1 MVDLKPLKS
10 KKDSEETEDRLPDAT
25 SKETLE
31 DLEKNEKVSDS
42 GAGHE
47 SDNSETPSPDGTN
60 DERREP
66 DDAGPM

>member
-1 MVDLKPLKS
+1 MKQQSFEGKQGVANP
-10 KKDSEETEDRLPDAT
+10 DRLPDAT

-42 GAGHE
+42 RSEHE

>member
-1 MVDLKPLKS
+1 MKPQSFERKQDVA
-10 KKDSEETEDRLPDAT
+10 DSDSDAT

-31 DLEKNEKVSDS
+31 DLEKSVSSDS
-42 GAGHE
+42 EAEQE
-47 SDNSETPSPDGTN
+47 SDNSETPSPDGTD

>member
-1 MVDLKPLKS
+1 MKQESFEGKQGVS
-10 KKDSEETEDRLPDAT
+10 DSDSDAT

-31 DLEKNEKVSDS
+31 DLEKSEKVSDS

-60 DERREP
+60 DERRER
-66 DDAGPM
+66 DDAWPI